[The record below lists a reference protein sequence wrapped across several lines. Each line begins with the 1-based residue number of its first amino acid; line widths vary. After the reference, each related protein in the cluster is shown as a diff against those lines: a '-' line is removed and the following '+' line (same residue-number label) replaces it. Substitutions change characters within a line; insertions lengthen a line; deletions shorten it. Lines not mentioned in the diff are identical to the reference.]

1 VVHTNANTT
10 HVRTQEYY
18 ALQDEQRR
26 AAARARTEV
35 AMAKR
40 REQRAAQEA
49 KLAAVGVK
57 IPTAEEVHVRHS
69 DNHGGCGA

>member
-1 VVHTNANTT
+1 
-10 HVRTQEYY
+10 
-18 ALQDEQRR
+18 
-26 AAARARTEV
+26 
-35 AMAKR
+35 MAKR